1 MNNFEKKVYEHM
13 KLREGYK
20 NEVYLDTLGKATC
33 GIGHLLTASEK
44 QDYPVGTE
52 VDDYIVKE
60 WYLKV
65 KSRPSFK
72 TLLKDQIVGL
82 NPDINYDNLDF

>member
-1 MNNFEKKVYEHM
+1 MD
-13 KLREGYK
+13 
-20 NEVYLDTLGKATC
+20 YLG
-33 GIGHLLTASEK
+33 LLDFG
-44 QDYPVGTE
+44 QCQH
-52 VDDYIVKE
+52 IKE

-82 NPDINYDNLDF
+82 NPDSNYNNLDF